1 MSRSFMVHCV
11 YMGCT
16 LAPPA
21 DTTEPSMCGGDVDL
35 CQITLTNCVISD
47 WYVCL
52 VLCITRWLSWHCKR
66 TDLTWCSRRS
76 S

>member
-35 CQITLTNCVISD
+35 C
-47 WYVCL
+47 
-52 VLCITRWLSWHCKR
+52 
-66 TDLTWCSRRS
+66 
-76 S
+76 